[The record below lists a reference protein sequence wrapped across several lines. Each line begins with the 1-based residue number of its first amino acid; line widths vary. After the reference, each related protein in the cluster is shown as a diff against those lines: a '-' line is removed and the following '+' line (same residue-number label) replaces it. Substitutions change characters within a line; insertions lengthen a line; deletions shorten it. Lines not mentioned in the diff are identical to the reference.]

1 MGVGIGSGR
10 SLENVHSESDT
21 IGTVDLPQA
30 MPFPLP
36 VNHKFTCVALEN
48 VSVDRTL
55 RDPIDL
61 GDGIWILFEP
71 PFPLDHAWREWLGS
85 IRAQNYERTNL
96 ALIAH
101 AHSARPVVLDHA
113 NEALRQPV
121 LSLCYALF
129 LIDVFHH
136 DGGLIISGANVD
148 GTVNIRQ
155 VAHLETLYRPNGVRI
170 ARLDRA
176 SLLTA
181 VCVAAGMRVVH
192 AGHGHHE
199 RLRKGFHA
207 WLRGVMEYN
216 GEERQSASFLAA
228 PVRFLSRSHA
238 GVPETVRSALPEKSE
253 RPNCFYS
260 EALSD
265 TCPSFFRAPTRD
277 RDARSLP
284 RTTRP
289 QMLSRANV
297 GLPKRC

>member
-101 AHSARPVVLDHA
+101 AHSARPVVLDHQ

-181 VCVAAGMRVVH
+181 VCVAAG
-192 AGHGHHE
+192 G
-199 RLRKGFHA
+199 
-207 WLRGVMEYN
+207 WP
-216 GEERQSASFLAA
+216 Q
-228 PVRFLSRSHA
+228 P
-238 GVPETVRSALPEKSE
+238 
-253 RPNCFYS
+253 
-260 EALSD
+260 
-265 TCPSFFRAPTRD
+265 
-277 RDARSLP
+277 P
-284 RTTRP
+284 RTAPERFPRMAAWCDGIQWGRASVRLFLGRSSSVPVQIARRGARNGSLRP
-289 QMLSRANV
+289 SREA
-297 GLPKRC
+297 